1 MSASNEI
8 DDFASLL
15 RRHRLAAGLSQEELA
30 EKAGLSS
37 DAVAALERG
46 RRRAPR
52 PLTVRLLATALNLSE
67 TAFADFTE
75 SLRRSPALHAPQ
87 VQGPPL
93 PPDTLI
99 GRAAELAELTSLLGH
114 GGVRLVTLTGLGGV
128 GKTRLAVAVANE
140 VRGQFEGG
148 ACWVP
153 LAARPDGPEVIDAV
167 AAAVGL
173 RPASDAAEVDALAE
187 HIGSRQLLIVLDNCE
202 HVIETCAWLCT
213 VLLQR
218 CPRLTVVAT
227 SRELLRAP
235 GEVVRQVQPL
245 AVPPSRAPVDEIR
258 EADAVRMFLARAAAH
273 GVHPRDDRL
282 RQVSR
287 VCRSVQGIPLALEL
301 AAARVNVLTIEQ
313 IADELDTSSRI
324 LSGGSRT
331 APLRQQTID
340 AALDWSYQL
349 LSAEEREFFEAV
361 STFSGGWTMPAAVAV
376 FCAEQTDACHERVL
390 DLTGRLIDKSL
401 ILVDR
406 DAAEARYSMFS
417 VIRQYADRRL
427 DDGGRRT
434 VIEQR
439 HLRYFVELAERAER
453 TLGTDQQAATLD
465 HLDVELD
472 NLRVALGRAIS
483 RELGGESMRLAAALW
498 RYFYL
503 RGHYSEGR
511 DWLESALRIARVPG
525 PAAAGAPAVAPAA
538 LAGAARGAG
547 YLAFLQCEY
556 DVAAE
561 RLEEALG
568 RYRRLDDPAGAA
580 LTLRHLGSIAR
591 ERADYDAAHELHL
604 ESLHLYQQL
613 GDKAGIAWARHYLGF
628 VSWLRMD
635 LDGARD
641 YSASALGYFQQA
653 GDGEGITWS
662 QLNLGV
668 VALYDGDLDGA
679 ERLLHQSLGRAQRL
693 GYREGVGWSL
703 NQLGV
708 VARRQG
714 RLERA
719 IHLLDESLAEHQ
731 ELGDKWRSASV
742 LEALA
747 SVAQEHQN
755 TAYAAFLLGAAS
767 AVRDTIGTPV
777 PLCERPDT
785 EGTTTAVRAALGE
798 RAFAHAWGAG
808 QATPLHAVADG
819 YPPDALSTL
828 DTPW

>member
-52 PLTVRLLATALNLSE
+52 PLTVRLLATALSLSDRE
-67 TAFADFTE
+67 LAEFTE
-75 SLRRSPALHAPQ
+75 SLRRSPAGYPPQ

-99 GRAAELAELTSLLGH
+99 GRATELTELTSLLGH

-128 GKTRLAVAVANE
+128 GKTRLAVAVANG
-140 VRGQFEGG
+140 VRRQFEAGV
-148 ACWVP
+148 CWVP
-153 LAARPDGPEVIDAV
+153 LAARPDGPEVTDAV

-173 RPASDAAEVDALAE
+173 RPASDAAEVDALTE
-187 HIGSRQLLIVLDNCE
+187 HIGSRQLLVVLDNCE
-202 HVIETCAWLCT
+202 HVVETCAWLCT

-218 CPRLTVVAT
+218 CPRLTILAT

-245 AVPPSRAPVDEIR
+245 AVPPSRAPLEEIR
-258 EADAVRMFLARAAAH
+258 DADAVRMFLARAAAH

-282 RQVSR
+282 LQVSR
-287 VCRSVQGIPLALEL
+287 VCRSLQGIPLAIEL

-361 STFSGGWTMPAAVAV
+361 STFSGGWTLTAAVAV

-417 VIRQYADRRL
+417 VIRQYAARRL
-427 DDGGRRT
+427 DDGGQRT

-439 HLRYFVELAERAER
+439 HLRYYVELAEQAER
-453 TLGTDQQAATLD
+453 GLGTGQQGPTLER
-465 HLDVELD
+465 LDIELD

-483 RELGGESMRLAAALW
+483 RELSSESMRLAAALW
-498 RYFYL
+498 RYYYL

-511 DWLESALRIARVPG
+511 DWLESALRIARTAPD
-525 PAAAGAPAVAPAA
+525 PAAPTEPAA
-538 LAGAARGAG
+538 LAAASRGAG

-561 RLEEALG
+561 RLEEALDL
-568 RYRRLDDPAGAA
+568 YRRLDDTAGAA

-591 ERADYDAAHELHL
+591 ERADYDLSHDLHEQ
-604 ESLHLYQQL
+604 SLHLYQQL
-613 GDKAGIAWARHYLGF
+613 GDKSGIAWARHYLGF
-628 VSWLRMD
+628 MSWLRLD
-635 LDGARD
+635 LDRARD
-641 YSASALGYFQQA
+641 YSEAALVYFQQA
-653 GDGEGITWS
+653 GDAEGITWS
-662 QLNLGV
+662 QLNLGA
-668 VALYDGDLDGA
+668 VALYSDDLETA
-679 ERLLHQSLGRAQRL
+679 EQLLHQSLGRAQRL

-719 IHLLDESLAEHQ
+719 IHLLDESLAEQQ
-731 ELGDKWRSASV
+731 ELGDRWRAASV

-747 SVAQEHQN
+747 GVAQEHEN
-755 TAYAAFLLGAAS
+755 TAYAAFLLGAAA
-767 AVRDTIGTPV
+767 AVRDTIGAPV
-777 PLCERPDT
+777 PLCERPGT
-785 EGTTTAVRAALGE
+785 EQTTAEVRHKLGE

-808 QATPLHAVADG
+808 QGTPLHAVADG
-819 YPPDALSTL
+819 YPPDSLSTL
-828 DTPW
+828 DAPW

>member
-1 MSASNEI
+1 M
-8 DDFASLL
+8 L
-15 RRHRLAAGLSQEELA
+15 RQHRLTAGLSQEELA

-67 TAFADFTE
+67 AEFAEFTE
-75 SLRRSPALHAPQ
+75 SLRRSPAAYAPQ

-93 PPDTLI
+93 PPEAMI
-99 GRAAELAELTSLLGH
+99 GRTAELSELSSLLGH

-128 GKTRLAVAVANE
+128 GKTRLAVAVAND
-140 VRGQFEGG
+140 VRLRFEAGV
-148 ACWVP
+148 CWVP

-187 HIGSRQLLIVLDNCE
+187 HIGSRQLLVVLDNCE
-202 HVIETCAWLCT
+202 HVVETSAWLST
-213 VLLQR
+213 LLLQR
-218 CPRLTVVAT
+218 CPQLTIMAT
-227 SRELLRAP
+227 SRELLRVP

-245 AVPPSRAPVDEIR
+245 AVPPSRAQPEEIR
-258 EADAVRMFLARAAAH
+258 DADAVRMFLARAAAH
-273 GVHPRDDRL
+273 GVHPNDERL
-282 RQVSR
+282 LQVSR
-287 VCRSVQGIPLALEL
+287 VCRSVQGIPLAIEL

-349 LSAEEREFFEAV
+349 LGAEEREFFEAV
-361 STFSGGWTMPAAVAV
+361 STFSGGWTMSAAVAV

-434 VIEQR
+434 AIEQR
-439 HLRYFVELAERAER
+439 HLRHYVELAERAER
-453 TLGTDQQAATLD
+453 KLGTDQQVATLN
-465 HLDVELD
+465 HLDIELD

-511 DWLESALRIARVPG
+511 DWLESALRIARTAPDITPDPVQPG
-525 PAAAGAPAVAPAA
+525 A
-538 LAGAARGAG
+538 LAGASRGAG

-556 DVAAE
+556 DVSAQ
-561 RLEEALG
+561 RLEEALAL
-568 RYRRLDDPAGAA
+568 YRRLGDTAGAA

-591 ERADYDAAHELHL
+591 ERADYDVSHELHV
-604 ESLHLYQQL
+604 ESLNLYQQL

-628 VSWLRMD
+628 MSWLRMD

-641 YSASALGYFQQA
+641 YSEAALAYFQHA

-668 VALYDGDLDGA
+668 VALYSGDLDTA

-693 GYREGVGWSL
+693 GFREGVGWSL

-719 IHLLDESLAEHQ
+719 IHLLDESLAEQQ
-731 ELGDKWRSASV
+731 ELGDKWRAASV

-747 SVAQEHQN
+747 SVAQEHEN
-755 TAYAAFLLGAAS
+755 TAYAAFLLGAAA

-777 PLCERPDT
+777 PLCERPDI
-785 EGTTTAVRAALGE
+785 EFTTTAVRKKLGE

-819 YPPDALSTL
+819 YPPDTLSTL
-828 DTPW
+828 DAPW

>member
-1 MSASNEI
+1 MSASHEI

-15 RRHRLAAGLSQEELA
+15 RRYRLAAGLSQEELA

-52 PLTVRLLATALNLSE
+52 PLTVRLLATALNLSD
-67 TAFADFTE
+67 TDFAVFTE
-75 SLRRSPALHAPQ
+75 SLRRSPTVYAPP
-87 VQGPPL
+87 VQEPPL
-93 PPDTLI
+93 PSDTMI
-99 GRAAELAELTSLLGH
+99 GRASELAELSSLLSH

-140 VRGQFEGG
+140 VRPQFEAGI
-148 ACWVP
+148 CWAP
-153 LAARPDGPEVIDAV
+153 LAARPDGPEVTNAV

-202 HVIETCAWLCT
+202 HVVETCAWLCT

-218 CPRLTVVAT
+218 CPRLTILAT

-245 AVPPSRAPVDEIR
+245 AVPPSRAEPEEIR

-282 RQVSR
+282 LQVSR
-287 VCRSVQGIPLALEL
+287 VCRSVHGIPLAIEL

-313 IADELDTSSRI
+313 IADELDSSSRI

-361 STFSGGWTMPAAVAV
+361 STFSGGWTLPAAVTV
-376 FCAEQTDACHERVL
+376 FCAEQSDACHERIL

-439 HLRYFVELAERAER
+439 HLRYYVELAERAER
-453 TLGTDQQAATLD
+453 AVGTDQQAATLD
-465 HLDVELD
+465 HLDLELD

-483 RELGGESMRLAAALW
+483 RELGAESMRMAAALW

-511 DWLESALRIARVPG
+511 DWLESALRIAQ
-525 PAAAGAPAVAPAA
+525 AGADPVAPAA
-538 LAGAARGAG
+538 LAGVSRGAG

-561 RLEEALG
+561 RLEQALAL
-568 RYRRLDDPAGAA
+568 YRRLDDAAGAA
-580 LTLRHLGSIAR
+580 LTLRHLGSISR
-591 ERADYDAAHELHL
+591 ERADYDAALQLHV

-613 GDKAGIAWARHYLGF
+613 GDKSGIAWARHYLGF

-641 YSASALGYFQQA
+641 YSQAALTHFQQA

-662 QLNLGV
+662 QLNLGA
-668 VALYDGDLDGA
+668 VALYAGDFTTA

-731 ELGDKWRSASV
+731 ELGDRWRSASV

-747 SVAQEHQN
+747 SVAQDHEN
-755 TAYAAFLLGAAS
+755 NAYAAFLLGAAA
-767 AVRDTIGTPV
+767 AVRDTIGAPA
-777 PLCERPDT
+777 PLCERPDNEHT
-785 EGTTTAVRAALGE
+785 IKAVRDALGE
-798 RAFAHAWGAG
+798 RAFAQAWGAG

-819 YPPDALSTL
+819 YPPDSLSTL

>member
-67 TAFADFTE
+67 TDFGEFTE
-75 SLRRSPALHAPQ
+75 SLRRSPTVYAPQ

-93 PPDTLI
+93 PPDAMI
-99 GRAAELAELTSLLGH
+99 GRASELAELSSLLGH

-140 VRGQFEGG
+140 VRLQFEAGV
-148 ACWVP
+148 CWVP
-153 LAARPDGPEVIDAV
+153 LAARPDGPEVTEAV

-173 RPASDAAEVDALAE
+173 RAASDAAEVDALAE
-187 HIGSRQLLIVLDNCE
+187 HIGSRQLLVVLDNCE
-202 HVIETCAWLCT
+202 HVVETCARLCT

-218 CPRLTVVAT
+218 CPRLTVLAT

-245 AVPPSRAPVDEIR
+245 TVPPSRAAPEEIR
-258 EADAVRMFLARAAAH
+258 DADAVRMFLARAAAH

-282 RQVSR
+282 LQVSR
-287 VCRSVQGIPLALEL
+287 VCRSVQGIPLAIEL

-313 IADELDTSSRI
+313 IADELDNSTRI

-349 LSAEEREFFEAV
+349 LSADEREFFEAV

-376 FCAEQTDACHERVL
+376 FCAEETDACHERVL

-439 HLRYFVELAERAER
+439 HLRHYTELAEEAER
-453 TLGTDQQAATLD
+453 TLGTDQQAATLSR
-465 HLDVELD
+465 LDVELD

-483 RELGGESMRLAAALW
+483 RELGAESMRLGAALW
-498 RYFYL
+498 RYFSL

-511 DWLESALRIARVPG
+511 DWLESALRIAG
-525 PAAAGAPAVAPAA
+525 TAPEPVAPAA
-538 LAGAARGAG
+538 LAAASRGAG
-547 YLAFLQCEY
+547 YLAFLQCDY

-561 RLEEALG
+561 RLEQALAL
-568 RYRRLDDPAGAA
+568 YRRLDDAAGAA
-580 LTLRHLGSIAR
+580 LTLRHLASIAR
-591 ERADYDAAHELHL
+591 EQGDYERSFQLHL
-604 ESLHLYQQL
+604 DSLHLRQQL
-613 GDKAGIAWARHYLGF
+613 GDKAGIAWSRHYLGF

-635 LDGARD
+635 FERARE
-641 YSASALGYFQQA
+641 YSEAALAYFQQA

-662 QLNLGV
+662 QINLGV
-668 VALYDGDLDGA
+668 VALYEGDLATA

-693 GYREGVGWSL
+693 GFREGVGWSL
-703 NQLGV
+703 NLLGV

-731 ELGDKWRSASV
+731 ELGDKWRAASV

-747 SVAQEHQN
+747 AVAQEHDN
-755 TAYAAFLLGAAS
+755 TAYAAFLLGAAA
-767 AVRDTIGTPV
+767 AVRDTIGAPI

-785 EGTTTAVRAALGE
+785 ELTLAAVRDKLGD

-819 YPPDALSTL
+819 YPPDTLSTL

>member
-1 MSASNEI
+1 MSGRNEI
-8 DDFASLL
+8 DDFAGLL
-15 RRHRLAAGLSQEELA
+15 RRHRLAAGLSQEALA

-52 PLTVRLLATALNLSE
+52 PLTVRMLGTALNLSE
-67 TAFADFTE
+67 QDFAVFTE
-75 SLRRSPALHAPQ
+75 SLRRSPSGYVPQ
-87 VQGPPL
+87 LQGPPL

-99 GRAAELAELTSLLGH
+99 GRAAELTELTSLLGH

-128 GKTRLAVAVANE
+128 GKSRLAVAVSNG
-140 VRGQFEGG
+140 VGRQFEAGV
-148 ACWVP
+148 CWVP
-153 LAARPDGPEVIDAV
+153 LATRPDGPEVTDAV

-173 RPASDAAEVDALAE
+173 RLASDAAEIDALAE
-187 HIGSRQLLIVLDNCE
+187 HIGSRRMLIVLDNCE
-202 HVIETCAWLCT
+202 HVIETCARLCT

-218 CPRLTVVAT
+218 CPRLTILAT

-245 AVPPSRAPVDEIR
+245 AVPPSRAAPEEIR
-258 EADAVRMFLARAAAH
+258 DADAVRMFLARAAAH
-273 GVHPRDDRL
+273 GVHPRDERL
-282 RQVSR
+282 LQVSR
-287 VCRSVQGIPLALEL
+287 VCRSVQGIPLAIEL

-313 IADELDTSSRI
+313 IADELDSSTRI

-340 AALDWSYQL
+340 AALDWSYNL
-349 LSAEEREFFEAV
+349 LSGEEQEFFEAV
-361 STFSGGWTMPAAVAV
+361 STFSGGWTLPAAVAV
-376 FCAEQTDACHERVL
+376 FCPEPTDACHERVL

-417 VIRQYADRRL
+417 VIRQYAGRRL
-427 DDGGRRT
+427 DDGGRRAT
-434 VIEQR
+434 IEQR
-439 HLRYFVELAERAER
+439 HLLHYVELAETAESN
-453 TLGTDQQAATLD
+453 LGTGQQSATLD
-465 HLDVELD
+465 RLDTELD
-472 NLRVALGRAIS
+472 NLRVGLGRAIS
-483 RELGGESMRLAAALW
+483 RELAAESMRLAAALW
-498 RYFYL
+498 RYFSL

-511 DWLESALRIARVPG
+511 DWLESALRIARAG
-525 PAAAGAPAVAPAA
+525 PEPVAEPALAAA
-538 LAGAARGAG
+538 LRGAG

-556 DVAAE
+556 DMAAE

-568 RYRRLDDPAGAA
+568 LYRRLDDLGGAA

-591 ERADYDAAHELHL
+591 ERAQYDHSFQLHV
-604 ESLHLYQQL
+604 ESLALRQQL
-613 GDKAGIAWARHYLGF
+613 GDRAGIAWARHYLGF
-628 VSWLRMD
+628 LSWLRMD
-635 LDGARD
+635 LDRARE
-641 YSASALGYFQQA
+641 YSEAALAYFQQA

-662 QLNLGV
+662 QINLGS
-668 VALYDGDLDGA
+668 VALYDGDLAGA

-693 GYREGVGWSL
+693 GFREGVGWSL

-714 RLERA
+714 RLERS

-731 ELGDKWRSASV
+731 ELGDKWRAASV

-747 SVAQEHQN
+747 AVAQQYDNSGH
-755 TAYAAFLLGAAS
+755 AAFLLGAAS
-767 AVRDTIGTPV
+767 AVRDTIGAPV
-777 PLCERPDT
+777 PECERPDT
-785 EGTTTAVRAALGE
+785 ELTTATVRDKLGE

-819 YPPDALSTL
+819 YPPDDTLSTL
-828 DTPW
+828 DAPW

>member
-1 MSASNEI
+1 MTGSNATE
-8 DDFASLL
+8 FATLL

-67 TAFADFTE
+67 ADFAEFTE
-75 SLRRSPALHAPQ
+75 SLRRSPVAYAPQ

-93 PPDTLI
+93 PPEAMI
-99 GRAAELAELTSLLGH
+99 GRDAELAELSSLLGH

-128 GKTRLAVAVANE
+128 GKTRLAVAAANE
-140 VRGQFEGG
+140 VRPRFEAGV
-148 ACWVP
+148 CWVP
-153 LAARPDGPEVIDAV
+153 LAARPDGPEVVDAV

-187 HIGSRQLLIVLDNCE
+187 HIGSRQLLVVLDNCE
-202 HVIETCAWLCT
+202 HVVETSAWLCT

-218 CPRLTVVAT
+218 CPRLTVLAT

-245 AVPPSRAPVDEIR
+245 AVPASRAQPEEIR

-282 RQVSR
+282 QQVSR
-287 VCRSVQGIPLALEL
+287 VCRSVQGIPLAIEL

-349 LSAEEREFFEAV
+349 LSVEEREFFEAV

-376 FCAEQTDACHERVL
+376 LCAEETDACHERVL

-427 DDGGRRT
+427 DDDGGRRA

-439 HLRYFVELAERAER
+439 HLHHYVELAERAER
-453 TLGTDQQAATLD
+453 TLGTDAQAATLD

-511 DWLESALRIARVPG
+511 DWLESALRIAR
-525 PAAAGAPAVAPAA
+525 GAPGDGESDAVEPDA
-538 LAGAARGAG
+538 LAGASRGAG

-556 DVAAE
+556 DVAAQ
-561 RLEEALG
+561 RLDEALTL
-568 RYRRLDDPAGAA
+568 YRRLDDGAGAA

-591 ERADYDAAHELHL
+591 ERADYDASHELHV

-628 VSWLRMD
+628 VAWLRLD

-641 YSASALGYFQQA
+641 YSEAALTYFQQA

-668 VALYDGDLDGA
+668 VALYTGDLGTA
-679 ERLLHQSLGRAQRL
+679 EQLLHQSLGRAQRL
-693 GYREGVGWSL
+693 GYREGVAWSL

-731 ELGDKWRSASV
+731 ELGDRWRAASV

-747 SVAQEHQN
+747 SVAQEHDN
-755 TAYAAFLLGAAS
+755 TAYAAFLLGAAA
-767 AVRDTIGTPV
+767 AVRDTVGAPV
-777 PLCERPDT
+777 PLCERPDNDA
-785 EGTTTAVRAALGE
+785 TTAAVRDKLGE